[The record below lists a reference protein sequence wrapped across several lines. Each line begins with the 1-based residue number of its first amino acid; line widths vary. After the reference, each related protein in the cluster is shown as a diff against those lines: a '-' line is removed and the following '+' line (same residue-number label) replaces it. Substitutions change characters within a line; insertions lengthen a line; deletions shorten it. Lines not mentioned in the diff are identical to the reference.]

1 MPKIVDHDARREE
14 IVDAVWRVISRD
26 GIAGATTR
34 AIAQEAG
41 CSNGVLSH
49 YFADK
54 TALLHAALQIGY
66 RRTEE
71 RVNEW
76 LRRASGLAALREV
89 LLLTVPVTREALL
102 GNQVE
107 LAFLGQA
114 VGDRELARQ
123 HHAIYQ
129 RFRSILRR
137 LLLEARR
144 AGEVAAAADLDT
156 IADALVALI
165 DGLGM
170 EACLFPNAFSV
181 ARQRAVIDVV
191 LAAIAVA
198 PARGERC
205 RPRSLRSRR
214 RSVAR
219 STATTGKP
227 RPAGARARSVT
238 QRPGGHRCD

>member
-26 GIAGATTR
+26 GIANATTR
-34 AIAQEAG
+34 NIACEAR

-66 RRTEE
+66 RRTEQ

-76 LRRASGLAALREV
+76 LRRGRGLEALRAV
-89 LLLTVPVTREALL
+89 LLLTVPISREALF

-107 LAFLGQA
+107 LAFLGHA
-114 VGDRELARQ
+114 VGNRELARQ
-123 HHAIYQ
+123 HQAMYDK
-129 RFRSILRR
+129 FRTIVRR
-137 LLLEARR
+137 LLVDARR
-144 AGEVAAAADLDT
+144 LREIPPGAVLDA

-170 EACLFPNAFSV
+170 EACLFPDAFP
-181 ARQRAVIDVV
+181 ARRQRAVIDVV
-191 LAAIAVA
+191 LEAVA
-198 PARGERC
+198 AS
-205 RPRSLRSRR
+205 PRRRLSRR
-214 RSVAR
+214 
-219 STATTGKP
+219 K
-227 RPAGARARSVT
+227 RA
-238 QRPGGHRCD
+238 CD

>member
-26 GIAGATTR
+26 GIASATTR
-34 AIAQEAG
+34 NIAREAR

-76 LRRASGLAALREV
+76 LRRGRGLTALREV
-89 LLLTVPVTREALL
+89 LLLTVPISREALF

-107 LAFLGQA
+107 LAFLGHA

-123 HHAIYQ
+123 HQQMYEK
-129 RFRSILRR
+129 FRGIVRR
-137 LLLEARR
+137 LLVDARR
-144 AGEVAAAADLDT
+144 ATEIPAASDLDAV
-156 IADALVALI
+156 ADALVALI

-170 EACLFPNAFSV
+170 EACLFPDAFP
-181 ARQRAVIDVV
+181 ARRQRAVIDVV
-191 LAAIAVA
+191 LEAVA
-198 PARGERC
+198 
-205 RPRSLRSRR
+205 SRTHR
-214 RSVAR
+214 RAPSR
-219 STATTGKP
+219 TRHKSPGRK
-227 RPAGARARSVT
+227 RA
-238 QRPGGHRCD
+238 

>member
-26 GIAGATTR
+26 GIASATTR
-34 AIAQEAG
+34 NIAQEAG

-66 RRTEE
+66 HRTEQ

-76 LRRASGLAALREV
+76 LRRGSGLRVLREV
-89 LLLTVPVTREALL
+89 LLLTVPITREALF

-107 LAFLGQA
+107 LAFLGHA
-114 VGDRELARQ
+114 VGNRELARE
-123 HHAIYQ
+123 HHAIYE
-129 RFRSILRR
+129 RFRSIVRR
-137 LLLEARR
+137 LLLDARR
-144 AGEVAAAADLDT
+144 AGEIAADANLDT

-170 EACLFPNAFSV
+170 EACLFPNAFP
-181 ARQRAVIDVV
+181 AGRQRAVVDVF
-191 LAAIAVA
+191 LTAVA
-198 PARGERC
+198 TARDRSGRHPQPAR
-205 RPRSLRSRR
+205 RSRR
-214 RSVAR
+214 
-219 STATTGKP
+219 
-227 RPAGARARSVT
+227 
-238 QRPGGHRCD
+238 QRRQR

>member
-26 GIAGATTR
+26 GIASATTR
-34 AIAQEAG
+34 NIAQEAG

-66 RRTEE
+66 RRTEQ

-76 LRRASGLAALREV
+76 LRRGSGLRVLREV
-89 LLLTVPVTREALL
+89 LLLTVPITREALF

-107 LAFLGQA
+107 LAFLGHA
-114 VGDRELARQ
+114 VGNRELARE

-129 RFRSILRR
+129 RFRSIVRR
-137 LLLEARR
+137 LLLDARH
-144 AGEVAAAADLDT
+144 AGEIAPDADLDT

-170 EACLFPNAFSV
+170 EACLFPSAFP
-181 ARQRAVIDVV
+181 AERQRAVVDVF
-191 LAAIAVA
+191 LAAVA
-198 PARGERC
+198 APRGDRGRPYGQH
-205 RPRSLRSRR
+205 RPRPTGGRRPVQRR
-214 RSVAR
+214 RA
-219 STATTGKP
+219 
-227 RPAGARARSVT
+227 
-238 QRPGGHRCD
+238 